1 MKRELTSISIDLQSA
16 GRVSARGEER
26 KASVLDMISGRHDYG
41 GSRASEVCERESW
54 QVSLLSLRN
63 SHRVSV
69 RGEERWYLL
78 LDISL
83 TGTSTAAVGPQRYVK
98 RELRGVSIDFVK

>member
-16 GRVSARGEER
+16 GRVSARGEEG

-54 QVSLLSLRN
+54 QVFSLSLRN
-63 SHRVSV
+63 INRFSV
-69 RGEERWYLL
+69 RGEERWSLL

-83 TGTSTAAVGPQRYVK
+83 TVTSTAAVGPQRYVK